1 MNAGYLKA
9 TQLKRKFL
17 KSAGTIS
24 LFVVAVSWLFVEPVS
39 IISITTGFLA
49 GICDNFIM
57 FAGIQEGSCEEP
69 AKAFTIMK
77 KNLVKR
83 MVFTVVAFLVAIKAS
98 IGMIV
103 FFIAFFGIHFV
114 SLIFVILNARG
125 TSLSAERSEISVGR
139 KTNS

>member
-1 MNAGYLKA
+1 MNAGYRKA

-17 KSAGTIS
+17 KFAGTIS
-24 LFVVAVSWLFVEPVS
+24 FLVAAVSWFFVEPVS
-39 IISITTGFLA
+39 IISIVTGFLV

-57 FAGIQEGSCEEP
+57 FAGIQEGSGKEP
-69 AKAFTIMK
+69 AKAFAIMK

-83 MVFTVVAFLVAIKAS
+83 TIFTVVAFLVAIKAS
-98 IGMIV
+98 LGMIV
-103 FFIAFFGIHFV
+103 FFIAFFWIHFV

-125 TSLSAERSEISVGR
+125 DSLSAERSEISVGR